1 MSFTKEQVQAMS
13 KEEFLA
19 LSPEDKLAIK
29 QLMLRPEGL

>member
-1 MSFTKEQVQAMS
+1 MSFTKEQVLAMT

-29 QLMLRPEGL
+29 RLMLASQE